1 MVMSSLIHRH
11 CRSLLAIGVLALL
24 VGACATNPVTGRREL
39 SLVSESQEIA
49 MGLEAAKE
57 AASQMGVY
65 PNPQLQRYVSDV
77 GMPMAKASERPGLPW
92 SFTVIDD
99 PVVNAFAL
107 PGGPLFVTRGILA
120 HMNSEAQLA
129 SVLGHEIGHVTAK
142 HSVSQMSRAQ
152 LAQIGLVGAM
162 IVQPELAPFGELGSA
177 ALGLMFL
184 KFGRDDE
191 TQADE
196 LGFRYMT
203 GQAYDPSEM
212 TEMFR
217 TLERTSGSG
226 GSDVPEWLSTH
237 PDPGNRV
244 NRTQERI
251 ASWTRP
257 AASLKTNRDPFLM
270 AIDGIVFG
278 EDPRQG
284 YFQKTAFLHPTLKF
298 RLDFPAEWTTAN
310 QPSQVAGISSKQ
322 DAIIV
327 LTLAGKA
334 SPAQAAS
341 EFLRQEGIQSS
352 GVSTTPVNGLPAA
365 VARFAVQTEQGVLAG
380 YAAFVQLD
388 DTTYRI
394 LAYTA
399 QANAA
404 AYDGTFRQAIGSFRR
419 LTDPAALA
427 VKPAVLR
434 LVQIR
439 SAMTIAQFQQQYPS
453 SIPIEQLATINGA
466 PTAGTSFPAGSWLKR
481 VVAE

>member
-1 MVMSSLIHRH
+1 
-11 CRSLLAIGVLALL
+11 
-24 VGACATNPVTGRREL
+24 
-39 SLVSESQEIA
+39 

-57 AASQMGVY
+57 AAAQMGVY
-65 PNPQLQRYVSDV
+65 PDSQLQGYVSGV
-77 GMPMAKASERPGLPW
+77 GMPMAKASERPSLPW

-99 PVVNAFAL
+99 PAVNAFAL

-152 LAQIGLVGAM
+152 LTQIGLVGAM
-162 IVQPELAPFGELGSA
+162 IVQPELAQFGELGST

-203 GQAYDPSEM
+203 TQTYDPSEM

-217 TLERTSGSG
+217 TLARTSGS
-226 GSDVPEWLSTH
+226 SADTPEWLSTH

-251 ASWTRP
+251 AAWTRP
-257 AASLKTNRDPFLM
+257 SGTLKTDRDPFLR

-284 YFQKTAFLHPTLKF
+284 YFQKATFFHPTLKF
-298 RLDFPAEWTTAN
+298 RLDFPAGWMTAN
-310 QPSQVAGISSKQ
+310 QPSQVAGISSEQ
-322 DAIIV
+322 DAIIA
-327 LTLAGKA
+327 LTLAGTA
-334 SPAQAAS
+334 SPSQAAS
-341 EFLRQEGIQSS
+341 EFLRQEGIDAL
-352 GVSTTPVNGLPAA
+352 STSTASINGLPAA
-365 VARFAVQTEQGVLAG
+365 VGRFNVQTEQAVLSG
-380 YAAFVQLD
+380 YAAFIQLD
-388 DTTYRI
+388 ETTYRI
-394 LAYTA
+394 LAYTP
-399 QANAA
+399 QTNIGS
-404 AYDGTFRQAIGSFRR
+404 YDGTFRQAIGSFRR

-427 VKPAVLR
+427 VKPNLVR

-439 SAMTIAQFQQQYPS
+439 SAMTITQFQQQYPS
-453 SIPIEQLATINGA
+453 SIPIEQLAVINGA
-466 PTAGTSFPAGSWLKR
+466 AAASTSFPAGSWLKR

>member
-1 MVMSSLIHRH
+1 MSSGFHRSH
-11 CRSLLAIGVLALL
+11 RSLLALGALVLA
-24 VGACATNPVTGRREL
+24 VVACSTNPVTGRREL
-39 SLVSESQEIA
+39 SLISESQEIA

-57 AASQMGVY
+57 AAAQMGVY
-65 PNPQLQRYVSDV
+65 PDSQLQQYVSGV

-120 HMNSEAQLA
+120 YMTSEAQLA

-162 IVQPELAPFGELGSA
+162 IVQPELAQFGELGST

-203 GQAYDPSEM
+203 AQTYEPSEM

-217 TLERTSGSG
+217 TLARTSGDSA
-226 GSDVPEWLSTH
+226 DTPEWLSTH

-257 AASLKTNRDPFLM
+257 AGTLKTNRDPFLT

-284 YFQKTAFLHPTLKF
+284 YFQKTTFLHPTLKF
-298 RLDFPAEWTTAN
+298 RLDFPAGWTTSN

-322 DAIIV
+322 DAIIA

-334 SPAQAAS
+334 SPSQAVN
-341 EFLRQEGIQSS
+341 EFLQQEGIVAS
-352 GVSTTPVNGLPAA
+352 GTSTASINGLPAA
-365 VARFAVQTEQGVLAG
+365 VGRFTVQTEEAVLSG
-380 YAAFVQLD
+380 YAAFIQMD
-388 DTTYRI
+388 EATYRI
-394 LAYTA
+394 LAYTP
-399 QANAA
+399 QANIGS
-404 AYDGTFRQAIGSFRR
+404 YDGTFRQAIGSFRR

-427 VKPAVLR
+427 VKPNLVR

-439 SAMTIAQFQQQYPS
+439 SAMTITQFQQQYPS
-453 SIPIEQLATINGA
+453 LIPIEQLAVINGA
-466 PTAGTSFPAGSWLKR
+466 AAASTSFPAGSRLKR

>member
-1 MVMSSLIHRH
+1 M
-11 CRSLLAIGVLALL
+11 RSLLTLGALALA
-24 VGACATNPVTGRREL
+24 VGIVACATNPVTGRREI

-77 GMPMAKASERPGLPW
+77 GMPMAKASERPSLPW

-120 HMNSEAQLA
+120 YMNSEAQLA

-162 IVQPELAPFGELGSA
+162 IVQPELAQFGELGST

-203 GQAYDPSEM
+203 TQAYDPGEM

-217 TLERTSGSG
+217 TLERTSG
-226 GSDVPEWLSTH
+226 GSADTPEWLSTH

-257 AASLKTNRDPFLM
+257 AGPLKTNRDPFLM

-298 RLDFPAEWTTAN
+298 RLDFPAEWTTSN

-322 DAIIV
+322 DAIIA
-327 LTLAGKA
+327 LTLGGKT
-334 SPAQAAS
+334 SPSQAAS
-341 EFLRQEGIQSS
+341 EFLRQEGIQAS
-352 GVSTTPVNGLPAA
+352 GLSTSPINGLPAA
-365 VARFAVQTEQGVLAG
+365 VGQFSVQTEQGVLSG
-380 YAAFVQLD
+380 YAAFIQLD
-388 DTTYRI
+388 ETTYRI

-399 QANAA
+399 QASIRT
-404 AYDGTFRQAIGSFRR
+404 YEGTFRQAIGSFRR

-427 VKPAVLR
+427 VKPNVIR

-439 SAMTIAQFQQQYPS
+439 SAMTITQFQQEYPS
-453 SIPIEQLATINGA
+453 AIPVEQLAVINGA
-466 PTAGTSFPAGSWLKR
+466 PAVSTSFPAGSWLKR

>member
-1 MVMSSLIHRH
+1 
-11 CRSLLAIGVLALL
+11 
-24 VGACATNPVTGRREL
+24 
-39 SLVSESQEIA
+39 
-49 MGLEAAKE
+49 
-57 AASQMGVY
+57 
-65 PNPQLQRYVSDV
+65 
-77 GMPMAKASERPGLPW
+77 
-92 SFTVIDD
+92 
-99 PVVNAFAL
+99 
-107 PGGPLFVTRGILA
+107 
-120 HMNSEAQLA
+120 
-129 SVLGHEIGHVTAK
+129 VLGHEIGHVTAR
-142 HSVSQMSRAQ
+142 HSVSQISRAQ

-162 IVQPELAPFGELGSA
+162 IVQPELAQFGELGST

-184 KFGRDDE
+184 RFGRDDE

-203 GQAYDPSEM
+203 AQTYDPSEM

-217 TLERTSGSG
+217 TLERTSGE
-226 GSDVPEWLSTH
+226 GSDIPEWLSTH

-244 NRTQERI
+244 TRTQERI
-251 ASWTRP
+251 AAWTRP
-257 AASLKTNRDPFLM
+257 AGALTINRDPFLQ

-284 YFQKTAFLHPTLKF
+284 YFQKTAFFHPTLKF
-298 RLDFPAEWTTAN
+298 RLDFPAGWTTAN

-322 DAIIV
+322 DAIIA

-334 SPAQAAS
+334 SPTQAAS
-341 EFLRQEGIQSS
+341 EFLRQQGINAA
-352 GVSTTPVNGLPAA
+352 GGTSTAPVNGLPAA
-365 VARFAVQTEQGVLAG
+365 VGRFTVQTEQGVLSG
-380 YAAFVQLD
+380 YAAFIQLD

-399 QANAA
+399 QGNIG

-427 VKPAVLR
+427 VKPNVVR

-439 SAMTIAQFQQQYPS
+439 SAMTITQFQQQYPS
-453 SIPIEQLATINGA
+453 PIPIEQLAVINGA
-466 PTAGTSFPAGSWLKR
+466 AAASTSFPAGSWLKR

>member
-1 MVMSSLIHRH
+1 MSSLIHRRH
-11 CRSLLAIGVLALL
+11 RSLYFLGALALV
-24 VGACATNPVTGRREL
+24 VGACATNPVTGRREI

-57 AASQMGVY
+57 AANQMGVY
-65 PNPQLQRYVSDV
+65 PNPALQQYVSAV
-77 GMPMAKASERPGLPW
+77 GMPMAKASERPSLPW

-120 HMNSEAQLA
+120 YMNSEAQLA

-162 IVQPELAPFGELGSA
+162 IVRPELAQFGELGST

-203 GQAYDPSEM
+203 GQTYDPSEM

-217 TLERTSGSG
+217 TLERTSGDS
-226 GSDVPEWLSTH
+226 SDVPEWLSTH

-244 NRTQERI
+244 SRTQERI

-257 AASLKTNRDPFLM
+257 AGALKTNRDPFLM

-298 RLDFPAEWTTAN
+298 RLDFPPEWTTAN
-310 QPSQVAGISSKQ
+310 QPSQVAGISTKQ
-322 DAIIV
+322 DAIIA

-334 SPAQAAS
+334 SPAQAAN
-341 EFLRQEGIQSS
+341 EFLRQEGIQASS
-352 GVSTTPVNGLPAA
+352 PSTAPINGLPAA
-365 VARFAVQTEQGVLAG
+365 VGRFSVQTEQGVLAG
-380 YAAFVQLD
+380 YVAFIQLD

-399 QANAA
+399 QTSIG
-404 AYDGTFRQAIGSFRR
+404 AYEGTFRQAIGSFRR

-427 VKPAVLR
+427 VKPNVVR

-453 SIPIEQLATINGA
+453 PIPAEQLAAINGA
-466 PTAGTSFPAGSWLKR
+466 PAASTSFPAGSWLKR
-481 VVAE
+481 VAAE

>member
-1 MVMSSLIHRH
+1 
-11 CRSLLAIGVLALL
+11 
-24 VGACATNPVTGRREL
+24 
-39 SLVSESQEIA
+39 

-57 AASQMGVY
+57 AAAQMGVY
-65 PNPQLQRYVSDV
+65 PDPQLQRYVSDV
-77 GMPMAKASERPGLPW
+77 GMPMAKASERPSLPW

-129 SVLGHEIGHVTAK
+129 SVLGHEIGHVTAR
-142 HSVSQMSRAQ
+142 HSVSQLSRAQ

-162 IVQPELAPFGELGSA
+162 IVQPELAQFGELGST

-184 KFGRDDE
+184 RFGRDDE

-203 GQAYDPSEM
+203 AQSYEPSEM

-217 TLERTSGSG
+217 TLARTPGDR
-226 GSDVPEWLSTH
+226 SDIPQWLSTH

-257 AASLKTNRDPFLM
+257 AGALKTNRDPFLM

-284 YFQKTAFLHPTLKF
+284 YFQQTAFLHPTLKF
-298 RLDFPAEWTTAN
+298 RLDFPAGWTTAN
-310 QPSQVAGISSKQ
+310 QPSQVAGISSRQ
-322 DAIIV
+322 DAIIA
-327 LTLAGKA
+327 LTPAGTA
-334 SPAQAAS
+334 SPSQAAS
-341 EFLRQEGIQSS
+341 EFLRQQGIDAS
-352 GVSTTPVNGLPAA
+352 GTSTAAINGLPAA
-365 VARFAVQTEQGVLAG
+365 VGRFTVQTQQGVLAG
-380 YAAFVQLD
+380 YAAFIQLD
-388 DTTYRI
+388 ETTYRI

-399 QANAA
+399 QGTIGS
-404 AYDGTFRQAIGSFRR
+404 YDGTFRQTIGSFRR

-427 VKPAVLR
+427 VKPNVIR
-434 LVQIR
+434 LTQIR
-439 SAMTIAQFQQQYPS
+439 SAMTIAQFHQQYPS
-453 SIPIEQLATINGA
+453 SIPIEQLAVISGA
-466 PTAGTSFPAGSWLKR
+466 PAVSTSFPAGSWLKR